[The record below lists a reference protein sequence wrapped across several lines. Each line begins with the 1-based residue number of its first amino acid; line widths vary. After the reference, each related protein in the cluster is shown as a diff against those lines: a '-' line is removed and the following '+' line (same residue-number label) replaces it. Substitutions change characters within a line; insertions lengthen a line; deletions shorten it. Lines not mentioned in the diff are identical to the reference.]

1 MAIILLI
8 ILTLISATFS
18 ASETAHFS
26 LSPMKIRDYENHT
39 NPRKKLIANLLK
51 SPLEL
56 LVTILM
62 INVLVNIL
70 IQDTVSHIFGTQS
83 SWFLTVGVPL
93 GITLIFGEIIP
104 KTLAL
109 AHNSK
114 FAYFI
119 APFIAGARYVL
130 GPIRR
135 GLTIFTSLITRIIFF
150 FLKAEKEISKE
161 ELKHALKTGT
171 ERGIL
176 NSREA
181 SLMQGYIYLSH
192 KAVKDFKRPREEI
205 IFYNLKDPLSKLEHI
220 LVEQEVSRLPVTD
233 GKLEEVKGII
243 TLRNYFL
250 QKEKLSRPQ
259 DLLPFLMKPYFV
271 PESMPAKN
279 LLKNL
284 DNKNKS
290 VALVVDEY
298 GSISGLITQEDLIE
312 AVVGEIVDRRDTK
325 QRFTPAGKDAIIASG
340 KLEITEFEHIFGLH
354 IKNPS
359 EMVTINGW
367 LIAKLGRIPQTGE
380 KLNEEG
386 FFFHILA
393 TDPNRVRRVYI
404 RKLTKNKKGP
414 E

>member
-1 MAIILLI
+1 MAILLLV

-26 LSPMKIRDYENHT
+26 LSPMKIRDYEEDP
-39 NPRKKLIANLLK
+39 NPRKKLIASLLK

-83 SWFLTVGVPL
+83 SWLLTVGVPL
-93 GITLIFGEIIP
+93 VITLIFGEIIP

-114 FAYFI
+114 FAYLI
-119 APFIAGARYVL
+119 APVIGSARYIL
-130 GPIRR
+130 GPVRR
-135 GLTIFTSLITRIIFF
+135 ALTIFTSVMTKVIFF
-150 FLKAEKEISKE
+150 FLKQEKGITKD

-171 ERGIL
+171 EKGIL

-181 SLMQGYIYLSH
+181 TLMRGYIYLSH

-205 IFYNLKDPLSKLEHI
+205 ICYNLKDPLSKLEHI
-220 LVEQEVSRLPVTD
+220 LVDQEVSRLPVTD
-233 GKLEEVKGII
+233 GGLEDIKGVIS
-243 TLRNYFL
+243 LRNYFL
-250 QKEKLSRPQ
+250 QKEKLSRPE
-259 DLLPFLMKPYFV
+259 DIVPFLMKPYFV

-279 LLKNL
+279 LLRHL
-284 DNKNKS
+284 DNKAKS
-290 VALVVDEY
+290 IALVVDEY

-312 AVVGEIVDRRDTK
+312 AVVGEIVDQRDVK
-325 QRFTPAGKDAIIASG
+325 VRYSPAGKDAIIASG
-340 KLEITEFEHIFGLH
+340 KLELTEFEQIFGVHL
-354 IKNPS
+354 ISPGN
-359 EMVTINGW
+359 MVTLNGW
-367 LIAKLGRIPQTGE
+367 LIEKTGSIPQTGQ
-380 KLNEEG
+380 KLTEEG

-393 TDPNRVRRVYI
+393 CDPNRVRRVYI
-404 RKLTKNKKGP
+404 RKVKKTKKEG